1 MKSIMKSNKADGELI
16 WVFIIMFCIVMV
28 AVVMVGMPV
37 YNVWTKEMS
46 GKADLANAEWS
57 KQIAIEEAKA
67 ELESASLKAAA
78 EVERAKGVAEAN
90 AIIGDSLKDNDAY
103 LRYLW
108 IQGLHDGSSE
118 TIYIPTE
125 ANLPILEAGRKVS
138 TQPAAT

>member
-1 MKSIMKSNKADGELI
+1 MKSIRKNTRADGELV
-16 WVFIIMFCIVMV
+16 WVFIIIFVLALV
-28 AVVMVGMPV
+28 AVAMVGYPV

-78 EVERAKGVAEAN
+78 EVERAKGVAGAN

-125 ANLPILEAGRKVS
+125 ANLPILEAGRKVP

>member
-1 MKSIMKSNKADGELI
+1 MKSIRKNTKADGELI
-16 WVFIIMFCIVMV
+16 WVFIILFVLALV
-28 AVVMVGMPV
+28 AVAAVGLPI

-125 ANLPILEAGRKVS
+125 ANLPILEAGRKVP
-138 TQPAAT
+138 TQPAAV